1 MTTPAPPTPT
11 LTPELRRDIEHWFAR
26 RGVPQLI
33 EDYSSERAMDSRAA
47 PLISLWLVIGT
58 IKDWGTRP
66 DWPLVW
72 NLIGIAATIGWM
84 VVAWTIFSRL
94 RHRRVRLRPS
104 TFDMFDIGAIG
115 LLPALPAALIDQNAY
130 EAIAATL
137 GALSGIGAV
146 YLVIGFGL
154 IEIGRWAFERLWLQ
168 LVHLVELVARTL
180 PLLVILVVFL
190 LFGAEI
196 WQVAHAMNAS
206 ELALVLLF
214 LLFMAAL
221 FGVTAFRRELGRLE
235 SELDRER
242 ILASAAETPAA
253 PLVARASPALRSPR
267 LSWLHRSN
275 LTLLV
280 VVPQLLQVA
289 AVGLIVSAF
298 LVVVAVLAIPGDVQT
313 MWIGA
318 VPRTV
323 VEFSLA
329 SELRTISAELLFVS
343 AVLGGIVG
351 LYFSG
356 LAISDPTY
364 RSEQFDRD
372 VDGVRELLAARAV
385 YLDACGTAS
394 AGAPAAGPPETG

>member
-1 MTTPAPPTPT
+1 VTTPAPPTPT
-11 LTPELRRDIEHWFAR
+11 LTPELRRDIERWFAR

-33 EDYSSERAMDSRAA
+33 EGYSSERAMDSRAA
-47 PLISLWLVIGT
+47 PLISLWLVVGT
-58 IKDWGTRP
+58 VKDWGTRP
-66 DWPLVW
+66 DWPMAW
-72 NLIGIAATIGWM
+72 NVFGIAATIGWM
-84 VVAWTIFSRL
+84 AVAWTIFSRL
-94 RHRRVRLRPS
+94 RHRRVRLRP
-104 TFDMFDIGAIG
+104 TTLDMFDIGAIA
-115 LLPALPAALIDQNAY
+115 LLPALPAALVDQNAY
-130 EAIAATL
+130 EAITATL

-196 WQVAHAMNAS
+196 WQVAHAMNVS

-214 LLFMAAL
+214 LLLMAAL
-221 FGVTAFRRELGRLE
+221 FGVTAFRRELGQIQ

-242 ILASAAETPAA
+242 ILAGAAKTPAA
-253 PLVARASPALRSPR
+253 SLAAGVSPALVGAPS
-267 LSWLHRSN
+267 LSWLPRSN

-298 LVVVAVLAIPGDVQT
+298 LVVFAVLAIPGNVQAL
-313 MWIGA
+313 WIGA
-318 VPRTV
+318 APRVV
-323 VEFSLA
+323 VEFPLA
-329 SELRTISAELLFVS
+329 NEVRTISAELLIVS

-372 VDGVRELLAARAV
+372 VAGVRELLAARAV
-385 YLDACGTAS
+385 YLDACDRVRVE
-394 AGAPAAGPPETG
+394 APAGR

>member
-1 MTTPAPPTPT
+1 MTTQDPPPTT
-11 LTPELRRDIEHWFAR
+11 LTPELRRDIERWFAR

-33 EDYSSERAMDSRAA
+33 EGYSSERAMDSRAA
-47 PLISLWLVIGT
+47 PLISLWLVVGT
-58 IKDWGTRP
+58 VKDWGTRP
-66 DWPLVW
+66 DWPVAW
-72 NLIGIAATIGWM
+72 NVIGIAATIAWM
-84 VVAWTIFSRL
+84 AVVWTILSRL
-94 RHRRVRLRPS
+94 RHRPVALRPS
-104 TFDMFDIGAIG
+104 TFDMLDIAAIG
-115 LLPALPAALIDQNAY
+115 FLPALPAALIDQNVF

-137 GALSGIGAV
+137 GALAGIGAI
-146 YLVIGFGL
+146 YIVIGFGI
-154 IEIGRWAFERLWLQ
+154 IEIGVWAFERLWLQ

-196 WQVAHAMNAS
+196 WQVAHAMNAG
-206 ELALVLLF
+206 ELALVLIF
-214 LLFMAAL
+214 LLLMASL
-221 FGVTAFRRELGRLE
+221 FVVTAFHREFSRLGD
-235 SELDRER
+235 ELDRKA
-242 ILASAAETPAA
+242 ILESAAATPVA
-253 PLVARASPALRSPR
+253 PLVTIASPALDGLPR
-267 LSWLHRSN
+267 LTWLHRSN

-289 AVGLIVSAF
+289 AVALIVMAF
-298 LVVVAVLAIPGDVQT
+298 LVVFAVLAIPGDVQAG
-313 MWIGA
+313 WIGTS
-318 VPRTV
+318 PRVV

-329 SELRTISAELLFVS
+329 NEPRTISAELLVVS

-385 YLDACGTAS
+385 YLDAIRQGS
-394 AGAPAAGPPETG
+394 S

>member
-1 MTTPAPPTPT
+1 
-11 LTPELRRDIEHWFAR
+11 
-26 RGVPQLI
+26 
-33 EDYSSERAMDSRAA
+33 
-47 PLISLWLVIGT
+47 LISLWLVVGT
-58 IKDWGTRP
+58 VKDWGTRP
-66 DWPLVW
+66 DWPMAW
-72 NLIGIAATIGWM
+72 NVFGIAATIGWM
-84 VVAWTIFSRL
+84 AVAWTIFSRL
-94 RHRRVRLRPS
+94 RHRRVRLRP
-104 TFDMFDIGAIG
+104 TTLDMFDIGAIA
-115 LLPALPAALIDQNAY
+115 LLPALPAALVDQNAY
-130 EAIAATL
+130 EAITATL

-196 WQVAHAMNAS
+196 WQVAHAMNVS

-214 LLFMAAL
+214 LLLMAAL
-221 FGVTAFRRELGRLE
+221 FGVTAFRRELGQIQ

-242 ILASAAETPAA
+242 ILAGAAKTPAA
-253 PLVARASPALRSPR
+253 SLAAGVSPALVGAPP
-267 LSWLHRSN
+267 LSWLPRSN

-298 LVVVAVLAIPGDVQT
+298 LVVFAVLAIPGDVQAL
-313 MWIGA
+313 WIGA
-318 VPRTV
+318 APRVV
-323 VEFSLA
+323 VEFPLA
-329 SELRTISAELLFVS
+329 NEVRTISAELLIVS

-372 VDGVRELLAARAV
+372 VAGVRELLAARAV
-385 YLDACGTAS
+385 YLDACDRVRVE
-394 AGAPAAGPPETG
+394 APAGR

>member
-1 MTTPAPPTPT
+1 MTTADAPAPA
-11 LTPELRRDIEHWFAR
+11 LTPELRRGVERWFAR

-33 EDYSSERAMDSRAA
+33 EGYSSEKAMDSRAA
-47 PLISLWLVIGT
+47 PLISLWLIVGT

-66 DWPLVW
+66 DWPLAS
-72 NLIGIAATIGWM
+72 NLVGIAATIAWM
-84 VVAWTIFSRL
+84 ALVWTVVSRL
-94 RHRRVRLRPS
+94 RRRPVAIRPS
-104 TFDMFDIGAIG
+104 TFDMFDIATIA
-115 LLPALPAALIDQNAY
+115 LLPALPAALIDQNIF

-137 GALSGIGAV
+137 GALTGIGVIYAI
-146 YLVIGFGL
+146 IGFGL
-154 IEIGRWAFERLWLQ
+154 FEIGRWAFERLWLQ

-214 LLFMAAL
+214 LLLMASL
-221 FGVTAFRRELGRLE
+221 FVVMAFQREFSRLGRELGRESILE
-235 SELDRER
+235 
-242 ILASAAETPAA
+242 AAATTPVA
-253 PLVARASPALRSPR
+253 PLVGGASPALDGLPR
-267 LSWLHRSN
+267 LTWLHRSN

-289 AVGLIVSAF
+289 AVALIVMAF
-298 LVVVAVLAIPGDVQT
+298 LVVFAVLAIPGDVQAG
-313 MWIGA
+313 WIGSP
-318 VPRTV
+318 PRV
-323 VEFSLA
+323 LLEFSMA
-329 SELRTISAELLFVS
+329 SEPRTISAELLVVS

-385 YLDACGTAS
+385 YLDAIRQS
-394 AGAPAAGPPETG
+394 QD

>member
-11 LTPELRRDIEHWFAR
+11 LTPELRRDIERWFAR

-33 EDYSSERAMDSRAA
+33 EGYSSERAMDSRAA
-47 PLISLWLVIGT
+47 PLISLWLVVGT
-58 IKDWGTRP
+58 VKDWGTRP
-66 DWPLVW
+66 EWPMAW
-72 NLIGIAATIGWM
+72 NVFGIAATIGWM
-84 VVAWTIFSRL
+84 AVAWTIFSRL
-94 RHRRVRLRPS
+94 RHRRVRLRP
-104 TFDMFDIGAIG
+104 TTLDMFDIGAIA
-115 LLPALPAALIDQNAY
+115 LLPALPAALVDQNAY
-130 EAIAATL
+130 EAITATL

-196 WQVAHAMNAS
+196 WQVAHAMNVS

-214 LLFMAAL
+214 LLLMAAL
-221 FGVTAFRRELGRLE
+221 FGVTAFRRELGQIQ

-242 ILASAAETPAA
+242 ILAGAAKTPAA
-253 PLVARASPALRSPR
+253 SLAAGVSSALVGAPP
-267 LSWLHRSN
+267 LSWLPRSN

-298 LVVVAVLAIPGDVQT
+298 LVVFAVLAIPGDVQAL
-313 MWIGA
+313 WIGA
-318 VPRTV
+318 APRVV
-323 VEFSLA
+323 VEFPLA
-329 SELRTISAELLFVS
+329 NEVRTISAELLIVS

-372 VDGVRELLAARAV
+372 VAGVRELLAARAV
-385 YLDACGTAS
+385 YLDACDRVRAE
-394 AGAPAAGPPETG
+394 APAGR

>member
-11 LTPELRRDIEHWFAR
+11 LTPELRRDIERWFAR

-33 EDYSSERAMDSRAA
+33 EGYSSERAMDSRAA
-47 PLISLWLVIGT
+47 PLISLWLVVGT
-58 IKDWGTRP
+58 VKDWGTRP
-66 DWPLVW
+66 DWPMAW
-72 NLIGIAATIGWM
+72 NVFGIAATIGWM
-84 VVAWTIFSRL
+84 AVAWTIFSRL
-94 RHRRVRLRPS
+94 RHRRVRLRL
-104 TFDMFDIGAIG
+104 TTLDMFDIGAIA

-130 EAIAATL
+130 EAITATL

-196 WQVAHAMNAS
+196 WQVAHAMNVS

-214 LLFMAAL
+214 LLLMAAL
-221 FGVTAFRRELGRLE
+221 FGVTAFRRELGQIQ

-242 ILASAAETPAA
+242 ILAGAANTPVASLAA
-253 PLVARASPALRSPR
+253 GVSPALVGAPS
-267 LSWLHRSN
+267 LSWLPRSN

-298 LVVVAVLAIPGDVQT
+298 LVVFAVLAIPGDVQAL
-313 MWIGA
+313 WIGA
-318 VPRTV
+318 APRVV
-323 VEFSLA
+323 VEFPLVN
-329 SELRTISAELLFVS
+329 EVRTISAELLIVS

-372 VDGVRELLAARAV
+372 VAGVRELLAARAV
-385 YLDACGTAS
+385 YLDACDRVRVE
-394 AGAPAAGPPETG
+394 APAGR